1 MFIKLLIFYRLH
13 ESPFGPVHT
22 FSFNSR
28 AIQDWVCGH
37 NFSVLVIAS
46 AILESHLLADFFF
59 FLLKC
64 FPFSFHLC
72 GIAMRNFVVSLAFQ
86 RHPHHLL
93 VICLLVKNVPRC
105 QALSALL
112 HVWRLSS
119 SSHIRLYV
127 LSPWPLQRRRNLAEC
142 ADVRV
147 VATVKEWC
155 FAEEILD
162 LAF

>member
-59 FLLKC
+59 FPPEMFPVFISLMWHCHEELCSLSGLSEASSPSSCYLLACEECSQVPGIEC
-64 FPFSFHLC
+64 FASC
-72 GIAMRNFVVSLAFQ
+72 VTS
-86 RHPHHLL
+86 
-93 VICLLVKNVPRC
+93 VIL
-105 QALSALL
+105 QY
-112 HVWRLSS
+112 
-119 SSHIRLYV
+119 IRLYV

>member
-1 MFIKLLIFYRLH
+1 MSPHLDLCTLFPLIAGLFRIESVAIISVFWWLPAPSWRAICLLIF
-13 ESPFGPVHT
+13 F
-22 FSFNSR
+22 FS
-28 AIQDWVCGH
+28 
-37 NFSVLVIAS
+37 
-46 AILESHLLADFFF
+46 
-59 FLLKC
+59 LLKC

-142 ADVRV
+142 ADVRA